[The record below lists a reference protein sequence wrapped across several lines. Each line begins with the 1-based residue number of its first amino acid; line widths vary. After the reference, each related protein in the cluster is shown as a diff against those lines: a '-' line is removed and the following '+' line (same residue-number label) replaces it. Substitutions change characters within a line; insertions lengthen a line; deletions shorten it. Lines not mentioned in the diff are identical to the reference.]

1 MINKLAAIAKSIV
14 DIINVIFAI
23 FKVDVDTGIDF
34 NEPEIDALAD
44 ALNDVYD
51 NAKSLAE

>member
-14 DIINVIFAI
+14 EIINTIFAI
-23 FKVDVDTGIDF
+23 FKVEVDTGIDF
-34 NEPEIDALAD
+34 NEPEIDALAG
-44 ALNDVYD
+44 AISDVYE